1 MAIWAA
7 VCGTLL
13 TLLISCHFGCSLS
26 EPSVFVIND
35 VAYPAGPE
43 FVAVYV
49 VGEFDGSTLN
59 IECRY
64 NSSTSTASWEL
75 VRSDYD
81 GFGVNTG
88 PAPVEP
94 VTLVIDAPGALT
106 EWAANGTTLSF
117 FEISPQLEGL
127 YQCTAAGV
135 NLRILLT
142 GDNPYLEATD
152 AFITTRLVDTLS
164 LPLVNR
170 YADPELMMNLPPP
183 VENVMV
189 TAFGDSGLRELTIL
203 AASESPN
210 NPYETTYVVARPD
223 DLVFGTITVTTSIGG
238 LMSNASIFFELVDFF
253 GGLMSVTVV
262 NEGEEVVFNC
272 TPTNPELTASF
283 SGNSEVMEIYQ
294 PNNSVWSFPALP
306 QYSGFYSCSAQFES
320 VLRQTTFLFVYP
332 NEEERDVVLYDFRED
347 EVLPTLYVLL
357 NHVTRE
363 GLGFVCVART
373 GTVSIFSDNETRT
386 EFYTTSDGSA
396 QFTVGDDTII
406 VTRGER
412 FTQIGVEI
420 GFPASY
426 GDNLTCKSDSS
437 SDTANLRIVPA
448 RTFVAVNSSNG
459 EMSAVINY
467 GQSFNISFIFETVS
481 RNGLELLHNGTVI
494 TQDLQT
500 DPNNRQSFSYLVE
513 GLSDAGGVYTLRAGQ
528 EPLPNAIFILN
539 VTCKFH
545 HYVFLYYNLSCNI
558 LR

>member
-1 MAIWAA
+1 
-7 VCGTLL
+7 
-13 TLLISCHFGCSLS
+13 
-26 EPSVFVIND
+26 
-35 VAYPAGPE
+35 
-43 FVAVYV
+43 
-49 VGEFDGSTLN
+49 
-59 IECRY
+59 
-64 NSSTSTASWEL
+64 
-75 VRSDYD
+75 
-81 GFGVNTG
+81 
-88 PAPVEP
+88 
-94 VTLVIDAPGALT
+94 
-106 EWAANGTTLSF
+106 
-117 FEISPQLEGL
+117 
-127 YQCTAAGV
+127 
-135 NLRILLT
+135 
-142 GDNPYLEATD
+142 
-152 AFITTRLVDTLS
+152 
-164 LPLVNR
+164 
-170 YADPELMMNLPPP
+170 MMNLPPP

-238 LMSNASIFFELVDFF
+238 LMSNASIDFEVVDFF

-528 EPLPNAIFILN
+528 ER
-539 VTCKFH
+539 KF
-545 HYVFLYYNLSCNI
+545 
-558 LR
+558 